1 MANHT
6 GSEGAIKIGANT
18 VAEVRSFGINISAD
32 TTEDTII
39 GDTAKTF
46 KLTQYEWDAD
56 IDVFWDE
63 ADTTGQGAMTIGSTV
78 SITLGPEGVATT
90 DMGFAGSAIVTSI
103 GHKVTHN
110 GMVETSIKVKGTGA
124 LTIAAL

>member
-6 GSEGAIKIGANT
+6 GSEGAVKINGTA

-32 TTEDTII
+32 TTEDTVI
-39 GDTAKTF
+39 GDAAKTF
-46 KLTQYEWDAD
+46 KFTQSEWDAD
-56 IDVFWDE
+56 VDVFWDE
-63 ADTTGQGAMTIGSTV
+63 LDTAQNAMTIGTTV
-78 SITLGPEGVATT
+78 TIILGPEGTVNP
-90 DMGFAGSAIVTSI
+90 DIVFSGSAIVTSI

-124 LTIAAL
+124 LSIAAA